1 MDGAGLAE
9 ELRSVLRNRRTWT
22 LHQPV
27 CRVSTF
33 PPLHHLP
40 SQLSDMTVN
49 YTFPTELFDKIF
61 KYLKPGD
68 TEDKK
73 TLLHVQL
80 ACHRLRDVAFK
91 HAHTHALLKGK

>member
-1 MDGAGLAE
+1 MQA
-9 ELRSVLRNRRTWT
+9 
-22 LHQPV
+22 
-27 CRVSTF
+27 
-33 PPLHHLP
+33 
-40 SQLSDMTVN
+40 N